1 LESLDLDLLAARLQR
16 ETFRAGEVVFREG
29 ERGDKFYIIESGQV
43 SVTRLAAGGQPVELS
58 RLGPGEY
65 VGEIALLQNSPR
77 TATITASVDSTLLS
91 LQAQYFHEFIM
102 DFMQLG
108 QALSRASS
116 RRLSMSGA

>member
-1 LESLDLDLLAARLQR
+1 MAD
-16 ETFRAGEVVFREG
+16 V
-29 ERGDKFYIIESGQV
+29 
-43 SVTRLAAGGQPVELS
+43 RLASHHDQTHRRRFGARARELS

-116 RRLSMSGA
+116 RRLSLP